1 MLYGVTPR
9 PAFRLEPNQHVSNP
23 PPITRKSTVRTE
35 YDARRRALWL
45 YMSPRPRPCFTPELL
60 ADILAAQDNLR
71 RDADNVDFFVAA
83 SDIPGVFNLGGDLSL
98 FQRAVAAKDSAALM
112 HYAER
117 CVQALYGPISGFG
130 SGITSIALLQGDA
143 LGGGLEAALSCH
155 IVVAERGVKM
165 GFPEIMFNLFP
176 GMGALSFVAR
186 RAGQRVAERLIL
198 DGEILPAE
206 EMHELGLVDHLA
218 EKGEGVE
225 LVQELIRRRS
235 RASNGLRAFQRARM
249 HTPLSVPYEE
259 LLAVT
264 REWVDA
270 ACRLESR
277 DLRIMD
283 RLIKA
288 QDRLAG
294 ATASATE
301 PEFALAGATAS
312 ATEPEFAL
320 AGAMARATE
329 PELALAA

>member
-1 MLYGVTPR
+1 MPFGVAPR
-9 PAFRLEPNQHVSNP
+9 PEFRFESDLHVSNP
-23 PPITRKSTVRTE
+23 VPITRRSTVRTE
-35 YDARRRALWL
+35 YDAQRRALWL
-45 YMSPRPRPCFTPELL
+45 YMSPRPRPCFTPDLL
-60 ADILAAQDNLR
+60 ADILVAEEALRQD
-71 RDADNVDFFVAA
+71 AEKVDFFVAA
-83 SDIPGVFNLGGDLSL
+83 SDIPGVFNLGGDLHL
-98 FQRAVAAKDSAALM
+98 FQRAVAARDAAGLM

-130 SGITSIALLQGDA
+130 AGITSIALLQGDA

-155 IVVAERGVKM
+155 IVVAERGIKM

-176 GMGALSFVAR
+176 GMGALSFVSR

-198 DGEILPAE
+198 DGEILSSE
-206 EMHELGLVDHLA
+206 EMHELGLVDYLA

-225 LVQELIRRRS
+225 RVQQLIRQRS
-235 RASNGLRAFQRARM
+235 RASNGLRAFQRARL

-277 DLRIMD
+277 DLRIME
-283 RLIKA
+283 RLVKA

-294 ATASATE
+294 EQIKAPE
-301 PEFALAGATAS
+301 PEFALAA
-312 ATEPEFAL
+312 
-320 AGAMARATE
+320 
-329 PELALAA
+329 